1 MLKNL
6 FIFLFT
12 SSFLLINLSAQA
24 GVPGN
29 QDGIYDPNIVS
40 VQLYPVGEP
49 LKEPVI
55 ELNSNQQLQLSFDDL
70 SNQYDSYQYTWVHCT
85 SDWQTSQINTE
96 DYIQGFFS
104 ENITNYQF
112 SFNTRAAYV
121 HYKLVFPSKEMSP
134 KLSGNYLL
142 KVYRN
147 ENGHK
152 QVVFTR
158 RFFVVTP
165 SVTVQAKESRDMIN
179 LSDNLKRQQI
189 TLSCSTPNTFSDNPQ
204 QRFKITIRQNRR
216 WDNAKKDLHPSS
228 VSPNNLYFDYP
239 EGIVFNGGNEPR
251 FFDMKSYWYLA
262 QNIAKITPETNY
274 YMVWLH
280 NAFPRADQP
289 YETYS
294 NINGRELI
302 TARNDQNPATEG
314 DYAIVTF
321 TLKMPEIPSASVY
334 ILGQV
339 TGWNYS
345 DENKMQYNKKKQ
357 EYEGKLFLKQGYY
370 EYWYAVV
377 PNGQTQGSIV
387 RVEGNHWETNN
398 TYTIYV
404 YYHNRMPEYDRL
416 VGIQTI
422 TAQ

>member
-1 MLKNL
+1 MLKYLFFNL
-6 FIFLFT
+6 FIV
-12 SSFLLINLSAQA
+12 SLLLMNLPATA
-24 GVPGN
+24 GNFVN
-29 QDGIYDPNIVS
+29 QNKIYDPNIVT

-49 LKEPVI
+49 LKDPVI

-70 SNQYDSYQYTWVHCT
+70 SNQYDSYQYTFIRCT
-85 SDWQTSQINTE
+85 SDWQTSSINKD
-96 DYIQGFFS
+96 DYLQGFFS

-112 SFNTRAAYV
+112 SFNTRAGYV
-121 HYKLVFPSKEMSP
+121 HYELVFPSKEMSP

-147 ENGHK
+147 ENGQQ

-158 RFFVVTP
+158 RFFVVNPT
-165 SVTVQAKESRDMIN
+165 VTVHAKESRNMID
-179 LSDNLKRQQI
+179 LSENQKQQQI
-189 TLSCSTPNTFSDNPQ
+189 TLNCTTPNSFSDNPQ
-204 QRFKITIRQNRR
+204 QRFNITIRQNGR
-216 WDNAKKDLHPSS
+216 WDNAKTDLHPTS
-228 VSPNNLYFDYP
+228 VSPNSLFFDYP
-239 EGIVFNGGNEPR
+239 EGIIFNGGNEPR

-262 QNIAKITPETNY
+262 QNIARITPETNY
-274 YMVWLH
+274 YKVWLH
-280 NAFPRADQP
+280 TAFPRAGQP

-294 NINGRELI
+294 NIMGRELI
-302 TARNDQNPATEG
+302 TARKDQNPATEG

-321 TLKMPEIPSASVY
+321 RLKIPEIPSASVY

-345 DENKMQYNKKKQ
+345 DENKMLYNPKTQ

-370 EYWYAVV
+370 EYWYSVV
-377 PNGQTQGSIV
+377 PDGQTKGTLT

-416 VGIQTI
+416 VGIQTL